1 MRFSELTRQRE
12 IGVLAFT
19 GLQDADLSDPQ
30 YDSRL
35 VTTNS
40 AFVAIKG
47 FQTDGHRFIQNA
59 ISQGAKTIILEDAS
73 AFSEDD
79 ATSAGVTRIL
89 VANARKALAVISEE
103 AYGSPS
109 SKLRLIGVTGTN
121 GKTTTTNII
130 RQFLE
135 LRGEKTGL
143 IGTLG
148 SFIGDTFLGD
158 TLTTPESKDLSAILA
173 EMLRQGVTSCIMEVS
188 SIAIE
193 LQRISALDFDIAV
206 FTNLTQDHLDFHK
219 TMERYADAKKQFFT
233 SLKPTAV
240 AITNIDDPFGALMIE
255 QTNANSHSYGLDDG
269 SHFGSSDIVA
279 SNISYSLGGT
289 SFTVKKRY
297 SEESAEIKTRL
308 VGAFNV
314 QNMLAS
320 IAALYFGVEGCSL
333 QSLAELSQK
342 INPVRG
348 RFEQIELPNGTVAII
363 DYAHTPDALENV
375 LRTIRALSPTA
386 QITTV
391 FGCGGDR
398 DKTKRPLMG
407 AIAERYSD
415 HTIITNDNP
424 RTENAHSIAD
434 EILEGISIKKR
445 AETDI
450 LLDRKE
456 AILSTL
462 NSSGANDVILI
473 AGKGHEDYQI
483 IGKEKIH
490 FNDMEVVEEWMRG
503 RFVEKR

>member
-12 IGVLAFT
+12 IGILAFT

-47 FQTDGHRFIQNA
+47 FQTDGHRFIKNA
-59 ISQGAKTIILEDAS
+59 ISQGAKTIILEDAA
-73 AFSEDD
+73 AFSETE
-79 ATSAGVTRIL
+79 AESLGITRIL
-89 VANARKALAVISEE
+89 VANARKALAIISEE

-135 LRGEKTGL
+135 LRGETTGL

-148 SFIGDTFLGD
+148 SYIGNTFLGD

-173 EMLRQGVTSCIMEVS
+173 KMLSEGVTSCIMEVS
-188 SIAIE
+188 SIAVE
-193 LQRISALDFDIAV
+193 LQRISALDFDIAI

-219 TMERYADAKKQFFT
+219 TMEHYALAKQQFFT

-240 AITNIDDPFGALMIE
+240 AITNIDDPYGSAMIE
-255 QTNANSHSYGLDDG
+255 ETSANSHSYGLDDG

-279 SNISYSLGGT
+279 SNITYSLSGT

-297 SEESAEIKTRL
+297 SEEKAEIRTKL

-333 QSLAELSQK
+333 QSLADLSEK

-348 RFEQIELPNGTVAII
+348 RFEQIELPNGAVGII

-375 LRTIRALSPTA
+375 LKTIRALSPSA
-386 QITTV
+386 EITTV

-415 HTIITNDNP
+415 KTIITNDNP
-424 RTENAHSIAD
+424 RTESPEAIAND
-434 EILEGISIKKR
+434 ILEGLRSKKQNSI
-445 AETDI
+445 I
-450 LLDRKE
+450 LDRAT
-456 AILSTL
+456 AIRMALTDTSST
-462 NSSGANDVILI
+462 SVILI

-483 IGKEKIH
+483 VGKEKHH
-490 FNDMEVVEEWMRG
+490 FDDKEQVLN
-503 RFVEKR
+503 FISH

>member
-47 FQTDGHRFIQNA
+47 FQTDGHYFIKNA
-59 ISQGAKTIILEDAS
+59 ISQGAKTIIVEDAS
-73 AFSEDD
+73 AFSETY
-79 ATSAGVTRIL
+79 AEALGITRIL
-89 VANARKALAVISEE
+89 VANARKALAIISEE

-135 LRGEKTGL
+135 LRGETTGL

-148 SFIGDTFLGD
+148 SYIGDTFLGD

-173 EMLRQGVTSCIMEVS
+173 KMLSQGVTSCIMEVS

-219 TMERYADAKKQFFT
+219 TMERYADAKKHFFT

-240 AITNIDDPFGALMIE
+240 AITNIDDPAGAMMIE
-255 QTNANSHSYGLDDG
+255 ETSANSHSYGLDDR

-279 SNISYSLGGT
+279 SNITYSLSGT

-297 SEESAEIKTRL
+297 SEEQAEISTKL

-333 QSLAELSQK
+333 QSLAELSEK
-342 INPVRG
+342 IYPIRG
-348 RFEQIELPNGTVAII
+348 RFEQIALPNGTAII

-375 LRTIRALSPTA
+375 LKTIRALSPTT

-415 HTIITNDNP
+415 RTIITNDNP
-424 RTENAHSIAD
+424 RTENPEAIAND
-434 EILEGISIKKR
+434 ILEGLRSKKNN
-445 AETDI
+445 I
-450 LLDRKE
+450 VILDRE
-456 AILSTL
+456 RAIATACSNA
-462 NSSGANDVILI
+462 NSKSVILI

-483 IGKEKIH
+483 IGKEKFH
-490 FNDMEVVEEWMRG
+490 FDDKEQVLN
-503 RFVEKR
+503 FISKPN